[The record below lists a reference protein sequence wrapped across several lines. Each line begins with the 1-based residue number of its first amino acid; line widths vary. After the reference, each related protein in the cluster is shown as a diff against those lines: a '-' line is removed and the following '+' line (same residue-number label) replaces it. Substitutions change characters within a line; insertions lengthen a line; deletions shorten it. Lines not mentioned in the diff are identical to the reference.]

1 MKPGAEELTVRFVGG
16 EASEDVVRAARS
28 FMQGV
33 ELPGPLTLTV
43 RWGESTTSIRDVRL
57 RVPDLGEVRAA
68 GPALYP
74 ALHKL
79 CEHALSLKAAS
90 NEDRLRW
97 RRALDA
103 RRDSGMLPAI
113 VLPSDRE

>member
-1 MKPGAEELTVRFVGG
+1 MQQSKDELTVRFVGG
-16 EASEDVVRAARS
+16 EPSEDVVRAAHS

-33 ELPGPLTLTV
+33 ELPGPLMLTV
-43 RWGESTTSIRDVRL
+43 RWSEANARIRDVRL
-57 RVPDLGEVRAA
+57 NIPELGEVRAP

-103 RRDSGMLPAI
+103 RRDSGMLPAVI
-113 VLPSDRE
+113 LPSDRE